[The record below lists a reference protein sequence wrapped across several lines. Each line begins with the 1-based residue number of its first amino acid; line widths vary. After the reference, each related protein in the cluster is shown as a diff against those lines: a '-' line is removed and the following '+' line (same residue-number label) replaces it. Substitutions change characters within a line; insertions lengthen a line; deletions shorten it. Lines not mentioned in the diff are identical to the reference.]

1 VTGARRVC
9 VGLGNRFR
17 GDDRAG
23 LAVAERLRALVPEG
37 IEVVAIEGDPM
48 PLLSIL
54 ERADLVLI
62 ADAVAAE
69 ASERSDPTAATADAR
84 ADAIYRFDASDE
96 PVPGAV
102 FGSST
107 HAFGLAETIEL
118 ARALGKHKARVV
130 VYGIPGTDF
139 NAGEEL
145 TAAVQGH
152 VETTVQRM
160 LADLSRPCHPS
171 PEQEQS
177 HA

>member
-1 VTGARRVC
+1 MTSAKRVC

-17 GDDRAG
+17 NDDRAG
-23 LAVAERLRALVPEG
+23 LEVAERLCDLVPAG
-37 IEVVAIEGDPM
+37 TEVVAIEGDPM

-54 ERADLVLI
+54 ESAELVLV
-62 ADAVAAE
+62 ADAV
-69 ASERSDPTAATADAR
+69 TADAPPPPPPHKGHGT
-84 ADAIYRFDASDE
+84 IHRFDASDE

-118 ARALGKHKARVV
+118 ARALGRLNARVL
-130 VYGIPGTDF
+130 VYGISGEDF
-139 NAGEEL
+139 TAGERL
-145 TAAVQGH
+145 SPAVEAD
-152 VETTVQRM
+152 VETAIAQM
-160 LADLSRPCHPS
+160 LSDLSLPGRTHPS

>member
-1 VTGARRVC
+1 MMTSTRVC

-23 LAVAERLRALVPEG
+23 LAVAEHLCHLVPENT
-37 IEVVAIEGDPM
+37 EVVAIEGDPL
-48 PLLSIL
+48 PLMSIL
-54 ERADLVLI
+54 ECAELVLV
-62 ADAVAAE
+62 ADAVAADALPGDGE
-69 ASERSDPTAATADAR
+69 AG
-84 ADAIYRFDASDE
+84 AIHRFDASDE

-118 ARALGKHKARVV
+118 ARALGRLNARVF
-130 VYGIPGTDF
+130 VYGIPGEDF
-139 NAGEEL
+139 SACEVLSAPAEAGVRRATE
-145 TAAVQGH
+145 Q
-152 VETTVQRM
+152 M
-160 LADLSRPCHPS
+160 LADLSLPGRPHPS